1 VGRGWGSF
9 SFHAPYI
16 HLIGFYIS
24 DVGCENSNAGDDSGR
39 VVLWN
44 GEAHHCSIRYCRF
57 LTSTKHNEYQTTYPG
72 GGAGNNDAGVRF
84 ETAHD
89 VVLSDCYFEQQWDN
103 YRNNQVHTLHYRA
116 YYITV
121 ENNHF
126 YRGTNAVFQKRG
138 FWSGTPLKGIRCR
151 FNLIE
156 RVSAG
161 VHIAGVRN
169 EGPDERDRNHYYC
182 NVFLDCSAEIVR
194 ISTDNFTHLCHDDI
208 QVYNNVIANNPG
220 TSYGAI
226 DIQPI
231 AHGSLYNN
239 EFSPADRNNKWFN
252 NITVGTLA
260 CTGIWGMGR
269 MEVIQ
274 LTWLGGRRSLSPA
287 ATCIRVY
294 PRCGA
299 APRSLCC
306 RLRGRICRQAA
317 EKPAA

>member
-1 VGRGWGSF
+1 
-9 SFHAPYI
+9 
-16 HLIGFYIS
+16 
-24 DVGCENSNAGDDSGR
+24 
-39 VVLWN
+39 
-44 GEAHHCSIRYCRF
+44 
-57 LTSTKHNEYQTTYPG
+57 
-72 GGAGNNDAGVRF
+72 
-84 ETAHD
+84 
-89 VVLSDCYFEQQWDN
+89 
-103 YRNNQVHTLHYRA
+103 VHTLHYRA

-138 FWSGTPLKGIRCR
+138 FWAGTPLKGIRCR

-194 ISTDNFTHLCHDDI
+194 VSTDNFTHLCHDDI

-220 TSYGAI
+220 SAYGAV

-252 NITVGTLA
+252 NITVGTFGLYGHLGYGSHGGDTVDVA
-260 CTGIWGMGR
+260 WWQAFFKSSRNLYQSISAMWRGTTEPLLSATWEDLQAGGGEAGSLRNVNPLLDGDWKPQPGSPAIGLGRDLLGTFGPVDGVIDAGCYPTGT
-269 MEVIQ
+269 EVI
-274 LTWLGGRRSLSPA
+274 G
-287 ATCIRVY
+287 IRN
-294 PRCGA
+294 G
-299 APRSLCC
+299 
-306 RLRGRICRQAA
+306 
-317 EKPAA
+317 